1 MQTFGKTL
9 RNSLPAL
16 GLGLACAFGVASVTA
31 VTAPAAI
38 AQPAAKKEF
47 VENYNAANAALTAK
61 RWSEALSKA
70 DAAAQHAEGQQQ
82 KSAIEQI
89 RVAANCGGTTH
100 QACITAIEKARAV
113 GGVPAA
119 VTKNWDLM
127 LAGKYEALG
136 QSAKAL
142 EQTKQNVDKYG
153 GDSKQLAFIARKAL
167 DAKSYGDAVKYAQKA
182 VDSGAGATAYNIM
195 LNAYSAQGKMDD
207 YYKVVERIA
216 PVMKNET
223 YWRMMIERSKKEPKY
238 KSNESLLDV
247 YRALSAAGVKLNI
260 TEQSEMADMALQ
272 RGMAI
277 EAEKVW
283 APLFKSGTLGG
294 AADKNADRNKRLYE
308 RAQADAKAD
317 KATDLAK
324 SEADA
329 ATKTTGDQY
338 SATAE
343 AWLGAGDYA
352 KAIDL
357 YQKALAKGN
366 MDAGAT
372 DLVKVRLGIAQFRSG
387 KKDDA
392 RKTWATVKADNGA
405 GWLAK
410 SWIAIA
416 KM

>member
-1 MQTFGKTL
+1 MQTFGKAL

-16 GLGLACAFGVASVTA
+16 GLGLACAFGVASVTM

-38 AQPAAKKEF
+38 AQATAKKEF
-47 VENYNAANAALTAK
+47 VDNFQAASAALTAK
-61 RWSEALSKA
+61 NFSQALQKA
-70 DAAAQHAEGQQQ
+70 DAAQAHAEGNAQ
-82 KSAIEQI
+82 KGALEQI
-89 RVAANCGGTTH
+89 RVGAYCGMKNH
-100 QACITAIEKARAV
+100 AQCIASIEKAKSL
-113 GGVPAA
+113 GGL
-119 VTKNWDLM
+119 T
-127 LAGKYEALG
+127 AGQIQNYDKIIAGEYASMG
-136 QSAKAL
+136 QTAKAL
-142 EQTKQNVDKYG
+142 AQTKQNVDKYG
-153 GDSKQLAFIARKAL
+153 GTATELQFIARKEL
-167 DAKSYGDAVKYAQKA
+167 DAKNYAEAIKYAQKA
-182 VDSGAGATAYNIM
+182 IDAKGGEVAYNIM
-195 LNAYSAQGKMDD
+195 LNAYSAQGKMDE

-216 PVMKNET
+216 PVMKKET

-247 YRALSAAGVKLNI
+247 YRALSAAGVKLNT

-283 APLFKSGTLGG
+283 APLFKAGTLGS
-294 AADKNADRNKRLYE
+294 ATDKNADRNKRLYE

-338 SATAE
+338 SSTAE

-366 MDAGAT
+366 MDAGTT
-372 DLVKVRLGIAQFRSG
+372 DLVKVRLGVAQFRAG

-392 RKTWATVKADNGA
+392 RKTWASIKSDNGA
-405 GWLAK
+405 AWLAK
-410 SWIAIA
+410 SWTAIA